1 MIYVKHRNILP
12 DQSLF
17 QNQIR
22 EIFNEEEVYGD
33 IDDIFFDSFEERYLD
48 MPCAGTRVRRGRHW
62 NYENQDGYGVGTV
75 IGHCKRGVAIYLYVI
90 NLISQLVLYIYIRQ
104 QVFFI

>member
-1 MIYVKHRNILP
+1 M
-12 DQSLF
+12 F

-22 EIFNEEEVYGD
+22 EILNEKEVYEDVDG
-33 IDDIFFDSFEERYLD
+33 IVFDNFKERYSE

-75 IGHCKRGVAIYLYVI
+75 MGHCKRGVLSYL
-90 NLISQLVLYIYIRQ
+90 
-104 QVFFI
+104 

>member
-1 MIYVKHRNILP
+1 MIYEKHIYILP

-22 EIFNEEEVYGD
+22 EILNEKEVYED
-33 IDDIFFDSFEERYLD
+33 VDDIVFDNFKERYSE

-62 NYENQDGYGVGTV
+62 NYENQDSYGVGTV
-75 IGHCKRGVAIYLYVI
+75 IGHCKRGVLSYL
-90 NLISQLVLYIYIRQ
+90 
-104 QVFFI
+104 